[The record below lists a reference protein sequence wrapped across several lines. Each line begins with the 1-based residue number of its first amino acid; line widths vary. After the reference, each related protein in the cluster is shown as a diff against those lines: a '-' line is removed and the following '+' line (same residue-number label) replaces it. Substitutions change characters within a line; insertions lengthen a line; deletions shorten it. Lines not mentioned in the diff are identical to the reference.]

1 MPSYEEDL
9 PEFERY
15 DAQVLGISVDN
26 VPTNKAWATAMG
38 GISYPLLSDFW
49 AHGFVSIKYNI
60 LRSEGF
66 SERALFVIDK
76 KGIVQ
81 YVDVHP
87 ITDQPKNSELIAA
100 LKKLK

>member
-26 VPTNKAWATAMG
+26 VPTNKAWANSMG

-49 AHGFVSIKYNI
+49 PHGFVAVKYNAF
-60 LRSEGF
+60 RSEGLT
-66 SERALFVIDK
+66 ERALFIVDK
-76 KGIVQ
+76 KGIVR
-81 YVDVHP
+81 YKDIHA
-87 ITDQPKNSELIAA
+87 ITDQPKNSELFEAQ
-100 LKKLK
+100 KKL